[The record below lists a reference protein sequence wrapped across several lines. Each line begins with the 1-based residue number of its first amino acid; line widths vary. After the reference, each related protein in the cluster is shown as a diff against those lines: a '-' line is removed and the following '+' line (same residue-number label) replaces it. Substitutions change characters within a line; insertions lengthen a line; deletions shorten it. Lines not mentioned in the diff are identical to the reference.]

1 MTLSAGARLGPYEI
15 LSALGSGGMGQ
26 VYLARDERLAREVAL
41 KVLPEDVSSDPARLR
56 RFENEARS
64 ASALNHPNI
73 VTIYDA
79 GTSGSLAWIAMER
92 VDGKTLRE
100 LLSREAL
107 PIRKLLPVA
116 VQIAEGL
123 ATAHEAG
130 IVHRDLKPENVM
142 VTKDG
147 LVKVLDF
154 GVAKLAPTGSDGSG
168 GRRAPVETA
177 TFPGTV
183 VGTIAYMSPEQ
194 AAGQPLD
201 FRSDQ
206 FSFGSLL
213 YEMATGKRAFQG
225 KSAVDT
231 LAAVLKED
239 PRPIAELSPGTPAPL
254 RWIIERC
261 LAKEPGRRY
270 ASTRDLARDL
280 ETLRDHSSETSGAA
294 LISTPRPRRL
304 RVAALLTAATV
315 LAALGGVYLVGRR
328 SGGRPVPD
336 FQRLTFRRGAVASAR
351 FAPDGR
357 TIVYGAAW
365 DGDPIRLFS
374 TRTDGRESRR
384 LDLPDG
390 ELASLSSL
398 GEIAMLVGDTANAV
412 PEWTGTLAR
421 VPLTGGAPRMMNEG
435 VRGADWSLDG
445 KSLVVVRDH
454 EGKWR
459 IEFPIGKVVHETEDL
474 ISCPRLSPRGDRI
487 AFWTSRDLSS
497 ASVETVDLAGKH
509 SVLAGPW
516 KRGGGLAWSPDGRE
530 VWFSAN
536 QGGWQSPLYAVT
548 PSGQMRVV
556 TRLPSWIELRDV
568 FHDGRVLMALARP
581 HANIRAAT
589 AGETQE
595 RDLSWHEGSL
605 VKGLTPDGKT
615 MLFDE
620 EAEGDF
626 HVIYVRPTDGSP
638 ATRIGE
644 GRSLAI
650 SPDGLWVAA
659 NARGRGSPVVLLPTG
674 PGEPRV
680 LDEAGEGVQ
689 EAAFFPDG
697 KRLLI
702 DGKGVIDLQTGKAG
716 AGAPEGVVC
725 QAFSPAGAEMACLG
739 PAGEGVIWTLEGAAL
754 RPIPGFL
761 PGENVMQWSSDG
773 RSLYVGHLDMVPLR
787 VFRLDL
793 TTGKRELWH
802 EFRPT
807 EAAALAAWTYYFS
820 MTPDARAY
828 AYSTFNIPSDLYLVT
843 GLE

>member
-1 MTLSAGARLGPYEI
+1 MTLSPGARIGPYEV
-15 LSALGSGGMGQ
+15 LSVLGSGGMGQ
-26 VYLARDERLAREVAL
+26 VYLARDERLSREVAL
-41 KVLPEDVSSDPARLR
+41 KVLPEDVSSDPVRMR

-73 VTIYDA
+73 VTIYDV

-100 LLSREAL
+100 LLSRDAL
-107 PIRKLLPVA
+107 PIRRLLPVA
-116 VQIAEGL
+116 AQIAEGL

-147 LVKVLDF
+147 LVKILDF
-154 GVAKLAPTGSDGSG
+154 GVAKLAPTGSDGSA
-168 GRRAPVETA
+168 GRALAETA

-194 AAGQPLD
+194 AAAQPVD

-231 LAAVLKED
+231 LAAVLKEE
-239 PRPIAELSPGTPAPL
+239 PRPVAELSPGTPAPL
-254 RWIIERC
+254 RWIVERC

-280 ETLRDHSSETSGAA
+280 ETLRDHSSESSGAA

-304 RVAALLTAATV
+304 RIAALLTAAAV
-315 LAALGGVYLVGRR
+315 LAGFVGIFLAGRK
-328 SGGRPVPD
+328 SGSRPIPD

-365 DGDPIRLFS
+365 DGEPIRLFS

-390 ELASLSSL
+390 DLASVSSL
-398 GEIAMLVGDTANAV
+398 GEIAMLLGYPEAFD
-412 PEWTGTLAR
+412 EWTGTLAR
-421 VPLTGGAPRMMNEG
+421 VPLTGGAPRKMSEG

-445 KSLVVVRDH
+445 KNLVVIRVH

-459 IEFPIGKVVHETEDL
+459 IEFPIGKVLYETESV
-474 ISCPRLSPRGDRI
+474 IGSPRLSPRGDRI
-487 AFWTSRDLSS
+487 AFWTSRDQSN
-497 ASVETVDLAGKH
+497 ATVESVDLAGKH
-509 SVLAGPW
+509 SVLSGPW
-516 KRGGGLAWSPDGRE
+516 KRGGGLAWSPDGGE

-548 PSGQMRVV
+548 PSGKMRVV

-568 FHDGRVLMALARP
+568 FHDGRALLALVRP

-650 SPDGLWVAA
+650 SPDGQWVAA
-659 NARGRGSPVVLLPTG
+659 NARGRGSTLVLLPTG
-674 PGEPRV
+674 PGEARV
-680 LDEAGEGVQ
+680 LDAAGEGVQ

-702 DGKGVIDLQTGKAG
+702 DGSRVIDLQTGKVS
-716 AGAPEGVVC
+716 AGAPEGATC
-725 QAFSPAGAEMACLG
+725 QAFSPAGTEMACVG
-739 PAGEGVIWTLEGAAL
+739 PADEGVIWALEGGGL

-761 PGENVMQWSSDG
+761 PGECVMQWSSDG
-773 RSLYVGHLDMVPLR
+773 RSLYVCHLDIVPLR

-807 EAAALAAWTYYFS
+807 ETAALAAWTYYFA
-820 MTPDARAY
+820 MTPDGKAY
-828 AYSTFNIPSDLYLVT
+828 AYSTFNLPSDLYLVT